1 MKLLVTADL
10 HIGRRCSKLPEAVAC
25 EHAPVK
31 MWQRIVDFAID
42 EQVDALLIAGDIVDN
57 DRGFYEALNAIEG
70 GIKRLDSAGIRCIAV
85 AGNHDVEVMK
95 RLRRTLE
102 TDNFDLL
109 GQGGRWECVQLP
121 GHDGGRHTDVWGW
134 SFPQSQVTTNPMP
147 QLTPDMLESG
157 TPSIGLLH
165 CDRGAGSDS
174 VYCPVPGGDF
184 ARSGIGTWA
193 LGHIHKPDSADSV
206 RSEPRNFYAGSPQP
220 LHPGEPGP
228 HGPWM
233 IDIGPDRTTTVTHL
247 PLATVRYETITVAV
261 DTAGAELTAK
271 DYLHGAVVE
280 AVRTAARGIV
290 ADQPDLKHLCCR
302 VRIAGRT
309 TLGEEQLRD
318 EWRRMFANDADA
330 VSFSVEAVTAH
341 IEANAEFDIRPNLDV
356 EALAD
361 HSTPLGEAAKFYLQ
375 LTGERE
381 MSDEARAHV
390 DLIQQTVTHDVY
402 SRVRS
407 WLDDEDKTFGQEQAC
422 RLAAE
427 QTRRLIETLH
437 AQEPGERHA

>member
-1 MKLLVTADL
+1 
-10 HIGRRCSKLPEAVAC
+10 
-25 EHAPVK
+25 
-31 MWQRIVDFAID
+31 
-42 EQVDALLIAGDIVDN
+42 
-57 DRGFYEALNAIEG
+57 
-70 GIKRLDSAGIRCIAV
+70 
-85 AGNHDVEVMK
+85 
-95 RLRRTLE
+95 
-102 TDNFDLL
+102 
-109 GQGGRWECVQLP
+109 
-121 GHDGGRHTDVWGW
+121 
-134 SFPQSQVTTNPMP
+134 
-147 QLTPDMLESG
+147 MLEPG

-318 EWRRMFANDADA
+318 EWQRVFATDTDQ
-330 VSFSVEAVTAH
+330 VSFVVDAVTAYL
-341 IEANAEFDIRPNLDV
+341 EPVAAFDVRPNLDV

-381 MSDEARAHV
+381 MSDEARAYV

-407 WLDDEDKTFGQEQAC
+407 WLDDGDKTFGQEQAC